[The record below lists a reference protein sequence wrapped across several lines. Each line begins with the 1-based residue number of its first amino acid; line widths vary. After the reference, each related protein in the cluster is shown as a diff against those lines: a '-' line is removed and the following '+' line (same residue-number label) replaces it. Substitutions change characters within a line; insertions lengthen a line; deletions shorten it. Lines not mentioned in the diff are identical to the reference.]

1 MPVLKRIHRTQ
12 QAYLGLILMTSIVGF
27 SFIFLKIGLRY
38 AGAMDLMAHRFTAAT
53 IALVVMW
60 LLGLIKIPRF
70 SLKKVK
76 PLLILSIFYPLL
88 FFTLQTFGMKY
99 STASEAGIIFA
110 TVPVITLLA
119 ARIVLREK
127 TTILQKTGI
136 ALSIAGILFIIYNTG
151 ILPGDTTI
159 KGVLLLLLSVFSV
172 VTYYVLGKKIS
183 VHFSAM
189 EITVWMTILA
199 FLVFNGWSVAI
210 HINDHTLSQFFNPLA
225 QKEFLWTVLY
235 LGVLSSMLTAFL
247 TNFALTQIPASQIA
261 VFNNLSPV
269 IAIAA
274 GVLILGETLF
284 AYHIIGG
291 LLVLAGVAMT
301 VFFKH
306 NKTKHTARP
315 GPEALS

>member
-1 MPVLKRIHRTQ
+1 MPLSERNHETQ
-12 QAYLGLILMTSIVGF
+12 KAYLGLILMTSIVGF

-38 AGAMDLMAHRFTAAT
+38 ASAMDLMAHRFTAA
-53 IALVVMW
+53 IMSLLVIW
-60 LLGLIKIPRF
+60 LFGLIRIPRF
-70 SLKKVK
+70 SLKKAK
-76 PLLILSIFYPLL
+76 PLLILSIFYPLM

-110 TVPVITLLA
+110 AVPVITLLA
-119 ARIVLREK
+119 ARIFLREK

-136 ALSIAGILFIIYNTG
+136 ALSIAGILFIIYKAG
-151 ILPGDTTI
+151 VLPGDTSI

-172 VTYYVLGKKIS
+172 VVYYVLGKKTG

-189 EITVWMTILA
+189 EITVWMTVLA
-199 FLVFNGWSVAI
+199 FLVFNVWSVTS
-210 HINDHTLSQFFNPLA
+210 HLLDHTLGQFFKPLA
-225 QKEFLWTVLY
+225 QPEFLWTVLY

-247 TNFALTQIPASQIA
+247 TNYALTQIPASQIA

-269 IAIAA
+269 IAILG

-284 AYHIIGG
+284 TYHIIGG

-301 VFFKH
+301 LFFKQK
-306 NKTKHTARP
+306 NR
-315 GPEALS
+315 

>member
-1 MPVLKRIHRTQ
+1 MPLSERNHETQ
-12 QAYLGLILMTSIVGF
+12 KAYLGLIVMTSIVGF

-38 AGAMDLMAHRFTAAT
+38 TGAMDLMAHRFTAA
-53 IALVVMW
+53 AFSLVIMW
-60 LLGLIKIPRF
+60 LFGFVKIPCL
-70 SLKKVK
+70 SLKKAR
-76 PLLILSIFYPLL
+76 PLLILSLFYPLL
-88 FFTLQTFGMKY
+88 FFSLQTFGMKY

-119 ARIVLREK
+119 ARIVLREQ

-151 ILPGDTTI
+151 ILPGETTV

-172 VTYYVLGKKIS
+172 VAYYVLGKKTS

-189 EITVWMTILA
+189 EITVWMTVLA
-199 FLVFNGWSVAI
+199 FLVFNVWSVTS
-210 HINDHTLSQFFNPLA
+210 HLLDHTLSQFFKPLA
-225 QKEFLWTVLY
+225 QPEFLWTVLY

-247 TNFALTQIPASQIA
+247 TNYALTKIPASQIA

-269 IAIAA
+269 IAILG

-301 VFFKH
+301 LFFKRK
-306 NKTKHTARP
+306 NN
-315 GPEALS
+315 

>member
-1 MPVLKRIHRTQ
+1 MKPFAEMDMPVPNQPNKSLK
-12 QAYLGLILMTSIVGF
+12 AYLGLILMTSIVGF
-27 SFIFLKIGLRY
+27 SFIFLKIGLKY
-38 AGAMDLMAHRFTAAT
+38 AGAMDLMAHRFTAAA
-53 IALVVMW
+53 ISLVIMR

-70 SLKKVK
+70 SPGKAKS
-76 PLLILSIFYPLL
+76 LLVLSLFYPLF
-88 FFTLQTFGMKY
+88 FFTLQTFGMEH

-110 TVPVITLLA
+110 SVPVITLLA
-119 ARIVLREK
+119 ARIFLKEK

-136 ALSIAGILFIIYNTG
+136 ALSIAGILYIIYNSG
-151 ILPGDTTI
+151 NLPGSTTL

-199 FLVFNGWSVAI
+199 FLIFNGVSMAS
-210 HINDHTLSQFFNPLA
+210 HIQNHTLSRFFTPLI
-225 QKEFLWTVLY
+225 QKEFLWAVLY

-247 TNFALTQIPASQIA
+247 TNFALRQIPASQIG

-269 IAIAA
+269 IAIAS
-274 GVLILGETLF
+274 GVLILDETLF

-291 LLVLAGVAMT
+291 FLVLAGVAMT
-301 VFFKH
+301 VFFKYN
-306 NKTKHTARP
+306 NK
-315 GPEALS
+315 

>member
-1 MPVLKRIHRTQ
+1 MPAAKPIHKTQ
-12 QAYLGLILMTSIVGF
+12 KAYLGLILMTFIVGF

-38 AGAMDLMAHRFTAAT
+38 TGAMDLMAHRFTAA
-53 IALVVMW
+53 ILSLIILW
-60 LLGLIKIPRF
+60 LFGLIKIPRF

-76 PLLILSIFYPLL
+76 PLLLLSIFYPLL

-99 STASEAGIIFA
+99 STASEGGIIFA

-119 ARIVLREK
+119 ARIFLKEK

-136 ALSIAGILFIIYNTG
+136 ILSIAGILYIIFNTG
-151 ILPGDTTI
+151 ILPGAKTSITGI
-159 KGVLLLLLSVFSV
+159 LLLLFSVFSV
-172 VTYYVLGKKIS
+172 VTYYVLGKIIS

-189 EITVWMTILA
+189 EITVWMTTLA
-199 FLVFNGWSVAI
+199 FLVFNGFSVANHI
-210 HINDHTLSQFFNPLA
+210 HFHTLNQYFNPLA
-225 QKEFLWTVLY
+225 HTEFIWVVLY

-269 IAIAA
+269 IAIVS
-274 GVLILGETLF
+274 GILILGETLY

-301 VFFKH
+301 VFFKKYNPRLH
-306 NKTKHTARP
+306 PTK
-315 GPEALS
+315 GDSG

>member
-1 MPVLKRIHRTQ
+1 MPNPSQSDKTPK
-12 QAYLGLILMTSIVGF
+12 AYAGLVLMTSIVGF

-53 IALVVMW
+53 ISLVVLW
-60 LLGLIKIPRF
+60 IFGFIKIPPF
-70 SLKKVK
+70 SRKKIK
-76 PLLILSIFYPLL
+76 PLLILSLFYPLL
-88 FFTLQTFGMKY
+88 FFTLQTFGMEH

-119 ARIVLREK
+119 ARIFLKEK

-136 ALSIAGILFIIYNTG
+136 TLSIAGILFIIYNTG
-151 ILPGDTTI
+151 NLSGSTTLE
-159 KGVLLLLLSVFSV
+159 GVLLLLLSVFSV
-172 VTYYVLGKKIS
+172 IAYYVLGKKIS
-183 VHFSAM
+183 VNFSAM

-199 FLVFNGWSVAI
+199 FLVFNGWSMASRI
-210 HINDHTLSQFFNPLA
+210 QSNTLGLFFAPLA
-225 QKEFLWTVLY
+225 QKEFLWSVLY
-235 LGVLSSMLTAFL
+235 LGVLSSMLTSFL

-269 IAIAA
+269 IAIA
-274 GVLILGETLF
+274 GGILILGETLF

-306 NKTKHTARP
+306 KI
-315 GPEALS
+315 

>member
-1 MPVLKRIHRTQ
+1 MPAPNQSAKNPK
-12 QAYLGLILMTSIVGF
+12 AYLGLILMTIIVGF

-38 AGAMDLMAHRFTAAT
+38 AGAMDLMAHRFTAAA
-53 IALVVMW
+53 ISLVIMW
-60 LLGLIKIPRF
+60 LFGFIRIPRF
-70 SLKKVK
+70 SLKKAKSLVF
-76 PLLILSIFYPLL
+76 LSIFYPLL
-88 FFTLQTFGMKY
+88 FFTLQTFGMEH

-119 ARIVLREK
+119 ARIFLKEK

-136 ALSIAGILFIIYNTG
+136 ALSIAGILFIIYNSG
-151 ILPGDTTI
+151 NLPGSTTL
-159 KGVLLLLLSVFSV
+159 KGLLLLLLSVFSV

-183 VHFSAM
+183 VNFSAM
-189 EITVWMTILA
+189 EITVWMTFLA
-199 FLVFNGWSVAI
+199 FLVFNGWSVVS
-210 HINDHTLSQFFNPLA
+210 HIQSNTLGQFFTPLL
-225 QKEFLWTVLY
+225 QKEFLWAVLY

-269 IAIAA
+269 IAIA
-274 GVLILGETLF
+274 GGILILGETLF

-301 VFFKH
+301 VFFKY
-306 NKTKHTARP
+306 NK
-315 GPEALS
+315 

>member
-1 MPVLKRIHRTQ
+1 MPLSKRIQRTPK
-12 QAYLGLILMTSIVGF
+12 AYLGLILMTCIVGF

-38 AGAMDLMAHRFTAAT
+38 TGAMDLMAHRFTAA
-53 IALVVMW
+53 ILSLVIMW
-60 LLGLIKIPRF
+60 LFGLIKIPRL
-70 SLKKVK
+70 SLKKAK
-76 PLLILSIFYPLL
+76 PLLILSVFYPLL
-88 FFTLQTFGMKY
+88 FFSLQTFGMKY

-110 TVPVITLLA
+110 IVPVITLLA
-119 ARIVLREK
+119 ARIFLKEK

-136 ALSIAGILFIIYNTG
+136 ALSIAGVLFIIYKTG
-151 ILPGDTTI
+151 ILPGGTSI
-159 KGVLLLLLSVFSV
+159 IGVLLLLLSVFSV
-172 VTYYVLGKKIS
+172 VVYYVLGKKTS

-189 EITVWMTILA
+189 EITVWMTTLA
-199 FLVFNGWSVAI
+199 FLVFNGWSVATHI
-210 HINDHTLSQFFNPLA
+210 HDHTLSQFFNPLA
-225 QKEFLWTVLY
+225 QPEFLWTVLY

-247 TNFALTQIPASQIA
+247 TNYALTQIPASQIA

-269 IAIAA
+269 IAIAG

-306 NKTKHTARP
+306 NKK
-315 GPEALS
+315 